1 MLSAAI
7 FAAKSRFFDPSMC
20 SATYFAVEIAGQ
32 EDELWETLKVTSAG
46 FDPSEVIE
54 VAVKPTG
61 FPDASLVVIT
71 ATPEAWRLKATLRA
85 SPESGFRL
93 GSSIYFRVVEILG
106 LSNRSISSFPGSLSA
121 TRRISDKFANMP
133 LKPQDIGTEERK
145 VSTSS
150 GRLSGNSAKIQPN
163 PVYLREKGISS

>member
-1 MLSAAI
+1 
-7 FAAKSRFFDPSMC
+7 
-20 SATYFAVEIAGQ
+20 
-32 EDELWETLKVTSAG
+32 
-46 FDPSEVIE
+46 

-61 FPDASLVVIT
+61 LPALSLVVIT
-71 ATPEAWRLKATLRA
+71 ATPEAWRLKAALRA
-85 SPESGFRL
+85 SLESGFRL

-106 LSNRSISSFPGSLSA
+106 LSNRSNSGILGSTFT

-150 GRLSGNSAKIQPN
+150 GRLSGNSAKIQAN
-163 PVYLREKGISS
+163 PLYLREKGISS

>member
-32 EDELWETLKVTSAG
+32 EDDPWETLKVTSAG
-46 FDPSEVIE
+46 FEPSEVME

-61 FPDASLVVIT
+61 FPAASLAVIT
-71 ATPEAWRLKATLRA
+71 ATPEAWRLKAALRA
-85 SPESGFRL
+85 SLGSGFRL
-93 GSSIYFRVVEILG
+93 GSSIYLRVVEIYG
-106 LSNRSISSFPGSLSA
+106 SSNRINSLFLRSYSA
-121 TRRISDKFANMP
+121 TRRTSDKFANMP

>member
-1 MLSAAI
+1 M
-7 FAAKSRFFDPSMC
+7 
-20 SATYFAVEIAGQ
+20 YFAVEIAGQ
-32 EDELWETLKVTSAG
+32 EDEPCETLKVTSAG
-46 FDPSEVIE
+46 FEPREVME

-61 FPDASLVVIT
+61 LPAWSLVVIT
-71 ATPEAWRLKATLRA
+71 ATPEAWRRKAALRA
-85 SPESGFRL
+85 SLESGFSL

-106 LSNRSISSFPGSLSA
+106 LSNRTNSRILGSLST

-145 VSTSS
+145 LSTSS

-163 PVYLREKGISS
+163 PLYLRKKGISS